1 MTETIDTKVGNPPNS
16 KENIH
21 RISLT
26 HNVSIL
32 YSYDLTLFQSY
43 TLPILHFPIIHS
55 SNYTLFQS
63 NILPILHHSN
73 LSFFQSFTLPSSNIR
88 ILFIIHTNI
97 HNLYSFV
104 VRCAYKCSD
113 IVEKCED
120 NSSEEEG
127 RATTRR
133 TTTRRTS
140 TRRTTTRRTTTR
152 RPQNMSDEDHMNP
165 RNQTMYHTQKD
176 SKGSQ
181 GACPG
186 SLDNCIAACPAS
198 PVGGHSSQKLWQFL
212 IKEKILFHNF
222 HISSLF
228 LHKMEISPEKQ
239 NAKSA

>member
-1 MTETIDTKVGNPPNS
+1 MFQSYT
-16 KENIH
+16 
-21 RISLT
+21 LM
-26 HNVSIL
+26 IL
-32 YSYDLTLFQSY
+32 HSSNLTLFQSY
-43 TLPILHFPIIHS
+43 TFPIIHS

-88 ILFIIHTNI
+88 ILFIFSYI

-152 RPQNMSDEDHMNP
+152 RPQNMSDEDHMNT

-212 IKEKILFHNF
+212 IEDIIPQFSYFLTF
-222 HISSLF
+222 SS
-228 LHKMEISPEKQ
+228 
-239 NAKSA
+239 

>member
-1 MTETIDTKVGNPPNS
+1 M
-16 KENIH
+16 
-21 RISLT
+21 
-26 HNVSIL
+26 IL
-32 YSYDLTLFQSY
+32 HSSNLTLFRSY
-43 TLPILHFPIIHS
+43 TLPIIHS
-55 SNYTLFQS
+55 SNLT
-63 NILPILHHSN
+63 
-73 LSFFQSFTLPSSNIR
+73 FFQSF
-88 ILFIIHTNI
+88 ILQIFNSPLFKYTDTVHNTI

-133 TTTRRTS
+133 TTTRRTT

-212 IKEKILFHNF
+212 IEDIIPQFLYFLTF
-222 HISSLF
+222 SS
-228 LHKMEISPEKQ
+228 
-239 NAKSA
+239 